1 MTQDEMKDL
10 LEAYLLTARQQIAP
24 SHVLLEMKRDL
35 KEVKETLDK
44 VLVQAEKT
52 NGRVLALE
60 NWKSSFGAFISGGKS
75 VWLFIASAIGIA
87 WVVFGETLRTK
98 LGLK

>member
-10 LEAYLLTARQQIAP
+10 LEEYLVTARQQIAP
-24 SHVLLEMKRDL
+24 SRVLLEMKHDI

-44 VLVQAEKT
+44 VLIQAEKT

-60 NWKSSFGAFISGGKS
+60 SWKGSFGAFISGGKS
-75 VWLFIASAIGIA
+75 VWLFIASVVGIA
-87 WVVFGETLRTK
+87 WIVFGESLK
-98 LGLK
+98 SKVGLK